1 MDHFFLFLRINQT
14 FTNNKKLYMI
24 LLRFPMLYLDYE
36 NIFGW
41 ICRRKN
47 INHIPR
53 DKPQTLEVFN
63 QFHWQ
68 PCATNVENLKLMLT
82 IRICD
87 EFKYCKSNQ
96 ASAWSQEM
104 WSQIRTEQYCWVSCF
119 DKPYNGIIF
128 FFVVDWKYFWF
139 KLLICRETLA
149 KAEFKL
155 VEEKINK
162 IDHPN

>member
-14 FTNNKKLYMI
+14 FTNNNKIFYMI
-24 LLRFPMLYLDYE
+24 LLRFSMFYLDYE

-41 ICRRKN
+41 IYRRKK

-87 EFKYCKSNQ
+87 EFKYCKFNQ
-96 ASAWSQEM
+96 ASARSQEM
-104 WSQIRTEQYCWVSCF
+104 LAKFVPNNTAEFHILTSHIMAS
-119 DKPYNGIIF
+119 F
-128 FFVVDWKYFWF
+128 FFS
-139 KLLICRETLA
+139 LA
-149 KAEFKL
+149 ENTFGS
-155 VEEKINK
+155 NF
-162 IDHPN
+162 

>member
-24 LLRFPMLYLDYE
+24 LLRFPMFYLDYE
-36 NIFGW
+36 NIFGR

-96 ASAWSQEM
+96 ASA
-104 WSQIRTEQYCWVSCF
+104 
-119 DKPYNGIIF
+119 
-128 FFVVDWKYFWF
+128 
-139 KLLICRETLA
+139 
-149 KAEFKL
+149 
-155 VEEKINK
+155 
-162 IDHPN
+162 